1 MGHLYNGYVSHNQ
14 MVILKTMTGDWGIPE
29 IRTSE
34 TEVLLA
40 CVSPARS
47 NFDESVSTLE
57 FAALP

>member
-1 MGHLYNGYVSHNQ
+1 

-29 IRTSE
+29 IQNDLE